1 MKSLINYIKECL
13 DVDNFSF
20 KFDVWF
26 ESDKGHLQPILELMK
41 ECSARKIVQR
51 DDIDKFILENP
62 NFQIKKFVDFFDED
76 VKRDEAINV
85 DYIYLFTKIIENFI
99 TNFNLQNKV
108 EYRLQA
114 IYNGTPNVEVD
125 AAPQEDNK
133 PDIDIKNI

>member
-26 ESDKGHLQPILELMK
+26 ESDKEHLQPILELMK

-133 PDIDIKNI
+133 SDIDIKNI

>member
-20 KFDVWF
+20 KFDIWF
-26 ESDKGHLQPILELMK
+26 ESDKKHLQPILELMK

-114 IYNGTPNVEVD
+114 IYNGEPNVEVN
-125 AAPQEDNK
+125 AAPQQDNK
-133 PDIDIKNI
+133 VDIDIKNI